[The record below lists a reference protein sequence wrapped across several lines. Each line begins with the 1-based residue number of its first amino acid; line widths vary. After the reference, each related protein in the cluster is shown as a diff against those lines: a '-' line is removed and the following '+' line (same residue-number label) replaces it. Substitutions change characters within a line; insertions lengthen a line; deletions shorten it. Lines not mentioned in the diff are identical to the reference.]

1 MFTIKE
7 AKNAIK
13 NGIKGYL
20 LKDERGKYVM
30 KEVNRLPFYLEG
42 KPGIGKTE
50 IVRQVADELNIG
62 YVSFSLVHHTR
73 NSVLGL
79 PVIKELPDTSKYTS
93 YTISEIIAK
102 VLEEKEK
109 GWEEGI
115 LLLDEFP
122 CMSETILP
130 IMLAFLQTKNIG
142 THTLPEGWV
151 IVLCGNPPEY
161 NLNARR
167 FDAAIVDRMRKIDV
181 DFEGEVFLE
190 YGKGIGLHEIILEY
204 IEMDTA
210 RAYRYIKN
218 GKELELVT
226 SRGWE
231 NLSHMMKTYEL
242 LGQDIRESD
251 IRQYIKSEEISVD
264 FYCYYIQC
272 IGGMKYEDYL
282 AILEGRDMEKYKDM
296 LDGKSMSIK
305 WRIAETIFK
314 TAEKENKI
322 CLELTHQEL
331 KNHELV
337 SAKRV
342 DIFDETSNRAE
353 AKLKVSNQLNNI
365 IKFIKII
372 DEDKML
378 IEIAYSEINKNLAYM
393 QILSEHPCEEFLK
406 LCEEKYKIA
415 I

>member
-1 MFTIKE
+1 MYTIKD

-20 LKDERGKYVM
+20 LKDDTGEYVM
-30 KEVNRLPFYLEG
+30 QEVNRLPFYLEG

-50 IVRQVADELNIG
+50 IVRQVANELNIG

-79 PVIKELPDTSKYTS
+79 PVIKEFPDTSKYTS

-102 VLEEKEK
+102 VLEERAK
-109 GWEEGI
+109 GYEEGI

-142 THTLPEGWV
+142 THTLPKGWV

-161 NLNARR
+161 NFTARR
-167 FDAAIVDRMRKIDV
+167 FDAAIVDRIRKIDV

-190 YGKGIGLHEIILEY
+190 YGKRVGLHEIILEY
-204 IEMDTA
+204 IKTDTS
-210 RAYRYIKN
+210 RAYRYCKN
-218 GKELELVT
+218 GKELEIVT
-226 SRGWE
+226 CRGWE

-242 LGQDIRESD
+242 LGQDISEFD
-251 IRQYIKSEEISVD
+251 IRQYIKSEDVAKD
-264 FYCYYIQC
+264 FYFYYTQC
-272 IGGMKYEDYL
+272 IGGLKYEDYV
-282 AILEGRDMEKYKDM
+282 AVFEGKNMTKYVSVLE
-296 LDGKSMSIK
+296 GKSMSIK
-305 WRIAETIFK
+305 WKVAENIFK
-314 TAEKENKI
+314 VFDKENKTCI
-322 CLELTHQEL
+322 DATYNEL
-331 KNHELV
+331 KYLDAVNGKYKKIFEEDTDRTK
-337 SAKRV
+337 AK
-342 DIFDETSNRAE
+342 IKASEQIS
-353 AKLKVSNQLNNI
+353 NI
-365 IKFIKII
+365 IKYLKLI

-378 IEIAYSEINKNLAYM
+378 IEIAYNVINKNLAYM

-406 LCEEKYKIA
+406 LCTEKYKIA

>member
-1 MFTIKE
+1 MYTIKE

-20 LKDERGKYVM
+20 LKNDTGEYVM

-102 VLEEKEK
+102 VLEEREK
-109 GWEEGI
+109 GYKEGI

-161 NLNARR
+161 NFAARR
-167 FDAAIVDRMRKIDV
+167 FDAAIVDRMRKIEV

-190 YGKGIGLHEIILEY
+190 YGKSVGIHEIILEY
-204 IEMDTA
+204 IKTDTA
-210 RAYRYIKN
+210 RAYRYNKN
-218 GKELELVT
+218 GKELEIVT
-226 SRGWE
+226 CRGWE

-242 LGQDIRESD
+242 LGQNISESD
-251 IRQYIKSEEISVD
+251 IRQYIKSEDIAMD
-264 FYCYYIQC
+264 FYCYYVQC
-272 IGGMKYEDYL
+272 IGGMKYEDYV
-282 AILEGRDMEKYKDM
+282 AIFEGKDMEKYASA
-296 LDGKSMSIK
+296 LDRKSMSVK
-305 WRIAETIFK
+305 WKVVETIFK
-314 TAEKENKI
+314 TFEKENKN
-322 CLELTHQEL
+322 CLDATRQEL
-331 KNHELV
+331 RNLEAVNGQYKN
-337 SAKRV
+337 
-342 DIFDETSNRAE
+342 IFEQVPDRKE
-353 AKLKVSNQLNNI
+353 AKMKASKQLNNI
-365 IKFIKII
+365 ISFLKFI
-372 DEDKML
+372 DEDDML

-406 LCEEKYKIA
+406 LCAKRYKIA